1 MSAPILA
8 AETEH
13 PRDFLGYGANPPDPQ
28 WPGGARL
35 ALSFVL
41 NYEEGG
47 ENTVLNGDPHS
58 EIYLHEVPGGTPRA
72 ERDLSTETQFD
83 YGARA
88 GVWRILR
95 LFAERSLPLTIYG
108 VGRAL
113 ELNPTVARAFTEQG
127 HEVASHGWRWID
139 YRSVPEAVER
149 EEIARC
155 HDTIAR
161 LCGQPP
167 VGWYTG
173 RISLRTRRLVAE
185 HGGFLYDSDSYADD
199 LPYYVQAAGKP
210 LLVIPYTLDN
220 NDMKFAVPPGFT
232 ANDGFTRHLTDAFDF
247 LRREGARTPKM
258 MSVGLH
264 CRITGRPARAAALE
278 RFLDHVA
285 RHPDVWVCR
294 RADIA
299 RHWQRLHPPGQ

>member
-1 MSAPILA
+1 MTILA

-13 PRDFLGYGANPPDPQ
+13 PRDFLGYGENPPDPQ
-28 WPGGARL
+28 WPGGTRL

-47 ENTVLNGDPHS
+47 EHTVLNGDPHS
-58 EIYLHEVPGGTPRA
+58 EIYLHEVPGGTPRQ
-72 ERDLSTETQFD
+72 ERDLSTETQFE

-95 LFAERSLPLTIYG
+95 LFAERDLPLTIYG

-113 ELNPTVARAFTEQG
+113 ELNPTVARAFTAQG

-139 YRSVPEAVER
+139 YRTVPEEVER
-149 EEIARC
+149 AEVARC
-155 HDTIAR
+155 YETIER
-161 LCGQPP
+161 TTGQKPQ
-167 VGWYTG
+167 GWYTG

-185 HGGFLYDSDSYADD
+185 HGGYLYDNDSYADD
-199 LPYYVQAAGKP
+199 LPYYVRAAGRP
-210 LLVIPYTLDN
+210 LLVVPYTLDN
-220 NDMKFAVPPGFT
+220 NDMKFAVPPGF
-232 ANDGFTRHLTDAFDF
+232 ASNDGFTRHLTDAFDF
-247 LRREGARTPKM
+247 LRREGERSPRM

-278 RFLDHVA
+278 RFLDHVC
-285 RHPDVWVCR
+285 RHRDVWVAR
-294 RADIA
+294 RAEIA
-299 RHWQRLHPPGQ
+299 RHWLQVHPPAA

>member
-1 MSAPILA
+1 MTILA
-8 AETEH
+8 ADTEH
-13 PRDFLGYGANPPDPQ
+13 PRDFLGYGANPPDPK

-41 NYEEGG
+41 NYEEGS
-47 ENTVLNGDPHS
+47 ENTVLNGDAGS
-58 EIYLHEVPGGTPRA
+58 EQYLHEVPGGASRP
-72 ERDLSTETQFD
+72 ERDLSTETQFE

-95 LFAERSLPLTIYG
+95 LFKERGLPLTIYG

-113 ELNPTVARAFTEQG
+113 ELNPTVARAFTDAG

-139 YRSVPEAVER
+139 YSKVPEAVER
-149 EEIARC
+149 AEIARC
-155 HDTIAR
+155 VETIERTTGAK
-161 LCGQPP
+161 P

-199 LPYYVQAAGKP
+199 LPYYVRCAGRP
-210 LLVIPYTLDN
+210 LLVVPYTLDN

-232 ANDGFTRHLTDAFDF
+232 AGDGFTRHLTDSFDF

-264 CRITGRPARAAALE
+264 CRIAGRPARAAALE
-278 RFLDHVA
+278 RFLDHVV
-285 RHPDVWVCR
+285 RHRDVWVCR

-299 RHWQRLHPPGQ
+299 RHWLATHPPRD

>member
-1 MSAPILA
+1 MILA
-8 AETEH
+8 GDTEH
-13 PRDFLGYGANPPDPQ
+13 PRDFHGYGPNPPDPL

-41 NYEEGG
+41 NYEEGA
-47 ENTVLNGDPHS
+47 ENSVLNGDAGS
-58 EIYLHEVPGGTPRA
+58 ELYLHEVPGGTPRA
-72 ERDLSTETQFD
+72 ERDLSTESQFD

-88 GVWRILR
+88 GLWRILR
-95 LFAERSLPLTIYG
+95 LFGERKLPLTIYA

-113 ELNPTVARAFTEQG
+113 ELHPEAGQAFAEAG

-139 YRSVPEAVER
+139 YRGVPEQVER
-149 EEIARC
+149 DHITRC
-155 HDTIAR
+155 VEVIERTTGSR
-161 LCGQPP
+161 P

-173 RISLRTRRLVAE
+173 RISPRTRRLVAE

-199 LPYYVQAAGKP
+199 LPYYVRAAGKP
-210 LLVIPYTLDN
+210 LLVVPYTLDN
-220 NDMKFAVPPGFT
+220 NDMKFAVPPGFS
-232 ANDGFTRHLTDAFDF
+232 ANDGFTQHLTDSFDL
-247 LRREGARTPKM
+247 LRREGGRM

-264 CRITGRPARAAALE
+264 CRLAGRPARAAALE

-294 RADIA
+294 RAEIA
-299 RHWQRLHPPGQ
+299 RHWLAQHPPQ